1 MKPTLLRRKATFTA
15 SDICVIGLP
24 QISISPLVGVRMPAM
39 IEIRVVLPQPDG
51 PTSIVSS
58 PAGTSKSISCNTSTT
73 PTPAGKDLVTLL
85 QRTAMAGSVIG
96 SASEDDRGVHH
107 HDLAQAG
114 KARDHDDHQN
124 GASGPDGHLPRQLET
139 AEIDRDARGDF
150 EKAGTQ
156 PNADRIADA
165 GDDHGLQQ
173 DHAQDLAVGYS
184 HGLERAELAQIFEN
198 EDVEGLAD
206 HGGADDEA
214 KRHGDAEIDRNA
226 GSFQVIAYR
235 GPGEIAPGKRLQS
248 GLGGDPLSELMRV
261 QPRPRMHQHKRHLLA
276 GAADIV
282 PRVRVFGVDDGV
294 GREGSGRTGNAD
306 DHCSVI
312 VEFDN
317 LT

>member
-1 MKPTLLRRKATFTA
+1 MATRCCWPPESWFGSLPRCALRPMRSRIAATAAAARAIGIPAATSGMAAFSAAVNAGSRLYCWKMKPTLLRRKPTLAA
-15 SDICVIGLP
+15 SDICVIRLP
-24 QISISPLVGVRMPAM
+24 QTSTSPLVGVRIPAI

-58 PAGTSKSISCNTSTT
+58 PAGASKSIPCNTSTV
-73 PTPAGKDLVTLL
+73 PSPAAKDLVTLL

-124 GASGPDGHLPRQLET
+124 GAGGPDGHLPRQLET
-139 AEIDRDARGDF
+139 AKIDRDARGDF
-150 EKAGTQ
+150 EKDGAQ
-156 PNADRIADA
+156 PDADRVADA

-173 DHAQDLAVGYS
+173 HHAQDRAVGYS
-184 HGLERAELAQIFEN
+184 HGLERAELAQIFKN

-226 GSFQVIAYR
+226 GSF
-235 GPGEIAPGKRLQS
+235 
-248 GLGGDPLSELMRV
+248 
-261 QPRPRMHQHKRHLLA
+261 
-276 GAADIV
+276 
-282 PRVRVFGVDDGV
+282 
-294 GREGSGRTGNAD
+294 
-306 DHCSVI
+306 
-312 VEFDN
+312 
-317 LT
+317 

>member
-1 MKPTLLRRKATFTA
+1 MKPTWARRKATFA
-15 SDICVIGLP
+15 AFDICVIGLP
-24 QISISPLVGVRMPAM
+24 QNSISPLVGVRIPAM

-58 PAGTSKSISCNTSTT
+58 PAGTSKLIPCNTSTT
-73 PTPAGKDLVTLL
+73 PSPAGKDLVTLL

-114 KARDHDDHQN
+114 KARNHDDHQN
-124 GASGPDGHLPRQLET
+124 GAGGPDGHLPGQLET

-150 EKAGTQ
+150 EKAGAQ
-156 PNADRIADA
+156 PDADRVADA

-173 DHAQDLAVGYS
+173 QDRAVGHS

-226 GSFQVIAYR
+226 GSFEVIAYR

-248 GLGGDPLSELMRV
+248 
-261 QPRPRMHQHKRHLLA
+261 
-276 GAADIV
+276 
-282 PRVRVFGVDDGV
+282 
-294 GREGSGRTGNAD
+294 
-306 DHCSVI
+306 C
-312 VEFDN
+312 
-317 LT
+317 